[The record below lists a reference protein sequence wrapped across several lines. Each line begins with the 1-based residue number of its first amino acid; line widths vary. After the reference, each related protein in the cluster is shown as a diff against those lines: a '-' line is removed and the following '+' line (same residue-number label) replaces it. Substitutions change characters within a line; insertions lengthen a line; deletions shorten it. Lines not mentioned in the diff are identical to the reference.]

1 MLRAQPG
8 MRRTSAA
15 GPDLL
20 REAFARSIVR
30 GLGDTPRW
38 LSCRYLYDHHG
49 SEIFERITEQPEYY
63 PTRTE
68 SGILAREAPRIF
80 EACGGTTLAELG
92 AGSATKTRHL
102 LRAWTAR
109 GRRATYVP
117 IDISRSML
125 AQTAAGLRREF
136 SRLAV
141 ESVAGSYEQAIP
153 ALRDLSP
160 LTLLFLGSSVGNF
173 NEEEL
178 EEFFTLLASNLSDD
192 DRFLLGVDLVKD
204 VSVLEAAYNDAAGWS
219 AAFTLN
225 LFARMNRELGTS
237 LDVSAIEHVASW
249 NEDKSRIDIWARFL
263 RDQVVEL
270 PEWGQRFELRAGE
283 KVLVEISRKFRVETM
298 TRAAARHG
306 FELDETFT
314 DPQGYFALLLL
325 RRRVPP
331 GSRVAARRERLRR
344 ELERQR
350 AATLGILA
358 PLSREQLTRQ
368 HCSLLS
374 PVVWDLGHIA
384 SYEREWAAKAEG
396 AVQRPED
403 SVVARLYDPIL
414 HPRSVRGSLPLVD
427 PEVCVA
433 GLAEARIPTA
443 RLLETANLDN
453 GEPLLRDGY
462 VFSLIAQHEAQHSET
477 ILQSIQLMPALGSEY
492 LERLVGRVSST
503 RATRETAE
511 SASASVTVRATADT
525 DTINGETPASAETS
539 LFEECFIPAGA
550 FTMGTDDRAVAY
562 DNERPAHVVEL
573 PSYWIDATP
582 VTNGAW
588 LRFLQDGGYRRRD
601 LWTAD
606 GWRWL
611 AESKAEHPSHW
622 QRANDGSW
630 NEHSFGRIEPLNVA
644 RPVVHVCWYEADA
657 CARWLGKRLPSEA
670 EWEKAAAWDLE
681 RAVPR
686 LYPWGDAAPD
696 DERANLGQSA
706 FAPAPAGSF
715 PRGRSYFGC
724 HQMLGDV
731 WEWTSSDFLPYPG
744 FRAFPYPEYSQVHF
758 GSRYK
763 VLRGGAWSTPQIA
776 IRNTFR
782 NWDLPQRRQIFA
794 GLRCARD

>member
-1 MLRAQPG
+1 MLRAQTG
-8 MRRTSAA
+8 LRRRSAT

-20 REAFARSIVR
+20 REAFARSVIR

-38 LSCRYLYDHHG
+38 LSCRYLYDHYG
-49 SEIFERITEQPEYY
+49 SEIFEHITEQPEYY

-68 SGILAREAPRIF
+68 SGILAREAARIF
-80 EACGGTTLAELG
+80 DACAGTTLVELG

-125 AQTAAGLRREF
+125 AQTSSELRREF
-136 SRLAV
+136 PRLAV
-141 ESVAGSYEQAIP
+141 ESIAGSYEQAMP

-160 LTLLFLGSSVGNF
+160 LTLVFLGSSVGNF

-178 EEFFTLLASNLSDD
+178 DEFLTLLSSNLSDG
-192 DRFLLGVDLVKD
+192 DRFLLGIDLVKET
-204 VSVLEAAYNDAAGWS
+204 SLLEAAYNDAAGWS
-219 AAFTLN
+219 AQFTLN
-225 LFARMNRELGTS
+225 LFARMNRELGTT
-237 LDVSAIEHVASW
+237 LDVGAIEHVANW
-249 NEDKSRIDIWARFL
+249 NGEKSRIDIWARFL
-263 RDQVVEL
+263 RDQVVDL
-270 PEWGQRFELRAGE
+270 PEWGQRFTVDAGE
-283 KVLVEISRKFRVETM
+283 KVLVEISRKFRVEDM
-298 TRAAARHG
+298 TRVAARHG

-314 DPQGYFALLLL
+314 DPAQHFALLLL
-325 RRRVPP
+325 RRRVAP
-331 GSRVAARRERLRR
+331 GAAVEARREKLRV

-350 AATLGILA
+350 SATLEILA
-358 PLSREQLTRQ
+358 PLDREQLTRQ
-368 HCSLLS
+368 HCALLS

-384 SYEREWAAKAEG
+384 SYEREWAAKAAG
-396 AVQRPED
+396 AAPAPED
-403 SVVARLYDPIL
+403 SVVAQLYDPIL

-427 PEVCVA
+427 PERCIA
-433 GLAEARIPTA
+433 GLEDARVPTME
-443 RLLETANLDN
+443 LLATADLDSDD
-453 GEPLLRDGY
+453 PLLRDGY

-477 ILQSIQLMPALGSEY
+477 ILQSVQLLPELGDVY
-492 LERLVGRVSST
+492 LGHLVGFANKVSQVNVPEVSQ
-503 RATRETAE
+503 
-511 SASASVTVRATADT
+511 VNV
-525 DTINGETPASAETS
+525 PA
-539 LFEECFIPAGA
+539 FEECFVPAGP
-550 FTMGTDDRAVAY
+550 FTMGTDDRSVAY

-573 PSYWIDATP
+573 PSYWIDAAP
-582 VTNGAW
+582 VTNGDF
-588 LRFLQDGGYRRRD
+588 LRFVEDRGYRRRS

-622 QRANDGSW
+622 RRAKDGSW
-630 NEHSFGRIEPLNVA
+630 TEHSFGRLEPLNFA
-644 RPVVHVCWYEADA
+644 RPVIHISWYEADA
-657 CARWLGKRLPSEA
+657 CARWLGKRLPTEA

-686 LYPWGDAAPD
+686 LYPWGDSSPD
-696 DERANLGQSA
+696 EERANLDQRT
-706 FAPAPAGSF
+706 FAPAEVGTL

-724 HQMLGDV
+724 HQMIGDV

-744 FRAFPYPEYSQVHF
+744 FRVFPYAEYSQVHF

-763 VLRGGAWSTPQIA
+763 VLRGGAWSTPRIA